1 MDFSHE
7 PEQKLFKFSVAHQ
20 ATIYRDILIRA
31 KDAEDAFDRYLNANA
46 FDADFDIENEE
57 IVDDG
62 AEFAELITL
71 VKRVEEE
78 GEA

>member
-7 PEQKLFKFSVAHQ
+7 PEQKLFRFSVAQQ

-31 KDAEDAFDRYLNANA
+31 DSAEDAFSA
-46 FDADFDIENEE
+46 FLDGDLSEFDIENEE
-57 IVDDG
+57 IIDDG
-62 AEFAELITL
+62 AEFTKLISDVVL
-71 VKRVEEE
+71 VEEE

>member
-7 PEQKLFKFSVAHQ
+7 PEQKLFRFSVAQQ

-31 KDAEDAFDRYLNANA
+31 YSAEDAFDVYFSGDLHE
-46 FDADFDIENEE
+46 FDIENEE

-62 AEFAELITL
+62 AEFTELISD
-71 VKRVEEE
+71 VVEVEEE
-78 GEA
+78 DEA

>member
-7 PEQKLFKFSVAHQ
+7 PEQKLFRFSVAQQ

-31 KDAEDAFDRYLNANA
+31 DSAEDAFNAYLDGDL
-46 FDADFDIENEE
+46 FTFDIENEE

-62 AEFAELITL
+62 AEFTELISD
-71 VKRVEEE
+71 VVEVEEE

>member
-7 PEQKLFKFSVAHQ
+7 PEQKLFRFSVDQQ

-31 KDAEDAFDRYLNANA
+31 DSAEDAFDVYLSG
-46 FDADFDIENEE
+46 DLHEFDIENEE

-62 AEFAELITL
+62 AEFTELISD
-71 VKRVEEE
+71 VVEVEEE
-78 GEA
+78 DEA

>member
-7 PEQKLFKFSVAHQ
+7 PEQKLFRFSVAHQ

-31 KDAEDAFDRYLNANA
+31 DSAEDAFSAYL
-46 FDADFDIENEE
+46 DGDLCEFDIENEE

-62 AEFAELITL
+62 AEFTELISD
-71 VKRVEEE
+71 VVEVEEE
-78 GEA
+78 DEA

>member
-7 PEQKLFKFSVAHQ
+7 PEQKLFRFSVAQQ

-31 KDAEDAFDRYLNANA
+31 DSAEAAFGA
-46 FDADFDIENEE
+46 FLDGDLSEFDIENEE
-57 IVDDG
+57 IIDDG
-62 AEFAELITL
+62 AEFTKLISDVVL
-71 VKRVEEE
+71 VEEE